1 MNLSLYIAK
10 RYLFSK
16 KNRNAINI
24 ISGISIVVVAIATA
38 AIVIVLSSINGF
50 GTLIDKQIS
59 SYAPDLKIQ
68 AVKGKTFRI
77 NNEKFLQI
85 KNLKALKY
93 FAEITEENI
102 LLKYDN
108 KQTICTVKGIP
119 DDYAKQFNLKSAL
132 RDGIFKISGKVLNYA
147 VIGGGIAYK
156 LGISTETGKS
166 VSIWTPNRKRVNLLN
181 PEQAF
186 NRINLIPAGIIS
198 IDSEFDLKYI
208 LTSNK
213 VVRKITDRD
222 SSTVSSIEIL
232 SENPEQ
238 IESLKSKIKNILG
251 DDYTVHDVYEQFDV
265 YRVMKS
271 ERLAAFIIMLFITL
285 IASFS
290 IIGSVTM
297 LIIEKRRDIF
307 TLLSMG
313 ATINRLKRIFF
324 IEGWLISFTG
334 ALIGIILGG
343 VVCWAQKQYG
353 FITFPSD
360 GMYIVDAYPVSM
372 KLSDFI
378 LTFLSVM
385 SLGTVISL
393 YPAAKLKSEF
403 IKIIQS
409 V

>member
-1 MNLSLYIAK
+1 MNFSLYIAK

-24 ISGISIVVVAIATA
+24 ISGISVSVVAVATA

-50 GTLIDKQIS
+50 GTLIDQQIS

-68 AVKGKTFRI
+68 SIKGKSFKI
-77 NNEKFLQI
+77 NNAKFFKI
-85 KNLKALKY
+85 KNLKDVKY
-93 FAEITEENI
+93 FAEITEENV

-119 DDYAKQFNLKSAL
+119 NDYETFFNLKSAL
-132 RDGIFKISGKVLNYA
+132 RDGIFKTSGKNLNFA

-156 LGISTETGKS
+156 LGISCETGKF
-166 VSIWTPNRKRVNLLN
+166 VSIWVPNRKKINLLN

-186 NRINLIPAGIIS
+186 NRISLIPAGIIS
-198 IDSEFDLKYI
+198 VDSEFDLKYL

-213 VVRKITDRD
+213 AVRKITDRD

-232 SENPEQ
+232 ADKKEL
-238 IESLKSKIKNILG
+238 IEPLKSKIEAILG
-251 DDYTVHDVYEQFDV
+251 NDYTVKNIYEQFDV
-265 YRVMKS
+265 YKVMKS

-313 ATINRLKRIFF
+313 ATIKRLKQIFF
-324 IEGWLISFTG
+324 IEGWLISFSG
-334 ALIGIILGG
+334 AFVGIILGLII
-343 VVCWAQKQYG
+343 CLAQQQFG
-353 FITFPSD
+353 FVTFPSD
-360 GMYIVDAYPVSM
+360 GMYIVEAYPITL
-372 KLSDFI
+372 KFSDFI
-378 LTFLSVM
+378 LSFLSVM
-385 SLGTVISL
+385 SLGTLISL
-393 YPAAKLKSEF
+393 YPAIKLKSEF
-403 IKIIQS
+403 IKE